1 MAGTDRTRRP
11 SKAEASG
18 INDAPVFILV
28 EPQLAE
34 NIGMAAR
41 AMLNCGLEELRL
53 VKPRDGWPSAVA
65 RQTAADADGVIDHV
79 EVFDSLEEALMDCHR
94 VFATTARD
102 RSITVPVLNAEP
114 AALEMKTLIEGDQKV
129 GVLFGPEASGLT
141 NDDLVRA
148 DTLIRF
154 PTNPEFSSLNLAQC
168 VLLLGWEWRRAAVVQ
183 DAPSKSELASDKA
196 ALFLFLDRLELSLD
210 EKGFFLTE
218 EQKPSALRTL
228 RSVFSKAQPTER
240 ELNFLHGALTA
251 LIKEDRV

>member
-1 MAGTDRTRRP
+1 MTI
-11 SKAEASG
+11 KQQ
-18 INDAPVFILV
+18 PVVILV
-28 EPQLAE
+28 EPQLGE
-34 NIGMAAR
+34 NIGMCAR

-53 VKPRDGWPSAVA
+53 VNPRDGWPSEVA
-65 RQTAADADGVIDHV
+65 RQTAADADHVIDGV
-79 EVFDSLEEALMDCHR
+79 EVFSSLEDALADCHR

-114 AALEMKTLIEGDQKV
+114 AALEMRSLIEGDQKV

-141 NDDLVRA
+141 NDHLVRA

-168 VLLLGWEWRRAAVVQ
+168 VLLLGWEWRRAAEFPMP
-183 DAPSKSELASDKA
+183 ASKSEPASDKA
-196 ALFLFLDRLELSLD
+196 ALTGFLDRMEKSLD

-218 EQKPSALRTL
+218 EQKPSAVRTL
-228 RSVFSKAQPTER
+228 RGIFSKAQPTER

-251 LIKEDRV
+251 LIKEDDVS